1 MDDDEL
7 YVRTWILA
15 AREAARVRC
24 SIAFDGPDLSSFRT
38 AAGEVLCCSVFGWLD
53 QLGN

>member
-38 AAGEVLCCSVFGWLD
+38 AAGEMLCSRF
-53 QLGN
+53 LGG